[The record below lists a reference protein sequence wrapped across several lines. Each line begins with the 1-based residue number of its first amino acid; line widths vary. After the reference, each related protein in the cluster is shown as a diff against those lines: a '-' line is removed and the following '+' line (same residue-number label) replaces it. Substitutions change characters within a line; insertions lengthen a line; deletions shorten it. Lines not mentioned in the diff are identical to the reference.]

1 MNIRHQVLS
10 AVMGLLYAA
19 TTAAAPVYAVDGTAP
34 QRNTQ
39 TFTDCRADFP
49 LVTLDQIPSG
59 KRTGMPG
66 IRSAASSGVPTA
78 EKTIPL
84 LVISVGFANVT
95 YNSDQNVSQMFFED
109 AKSVSQYFHD
119 QSYGQFTYSPAPETC
134 AAGAAGNTNTADQV
148 NDGVVHVTLKTD
160 HADWADLVSHETTDE
175 DQKAAYATEYA
186 KSLFP
191 ALSEALRQADAYVDF
206 AFFDK
211 NGDGKIQTSELALC
225 FQFAGSEAS
234 EVDDADYKTVDRK
247 KLFWSNASSL
257 ENLIQNAELEDTEVP
272 KLDGVSVS
280 DYIGVAELRDN
291 TNFNGTA
298 VICHE
303 LGHYLGLP
311 DLYDTA
317 YTENAEW
324 STYQVNNLSLMCSG
338 NGVKDPDGEGYL
350 QASLDMWSKIQLG
363 WVKPQVAT
371 RSGTY
376 TISATDYDN
385 IGKEHRALRINTANP
400 NEYYLIENRQPV
412 KWDKGLTPALHEA
425 DAEKKNDT
433 VWNQDGLILWHVDM
447 TNYATYEPDNTLN
460 VATHRPCVMPLFGEL
475 KEAGV
480 ADYTILGIEADS
492 NCGFFSKEIWESR
505 YAENLGNTLE
515 LPVYGTGSDADKRSA
530 RKGSGIKIQFLS
542 SSGADMSVSVTLKG
556 DTEPASS
563 TDTTETTETTET
575 TVTTETTETT
585 VTTDSTAE
593 TTETTVTTDSTA
605 ETTETTVTTDS
616 TAETTAAS
624 TEATTTDP
632 LSARVTYSLD
642 ALCAMALDDYEQKNG
657 SRPANASAFVDANG
671 MVNVQL
677 SNERDYPMATYIVD
691 PVTAKGTDTNGNTVD
706 LPQTGNTSTT
716 AAAVAGSALLLTV
729 GGLFTMLKSGM
740 LRKKDEE

>member
-206 AFFDK
+206 ASFDK

-317 YTENAEW
+317 YTENGEW

-605 ETTETTVTTDS
+605 ETT
-616 TAETTAAS
+616 AAS

-677 SNERDYPMATYIVD
+677 SSERDYPMATYIVD